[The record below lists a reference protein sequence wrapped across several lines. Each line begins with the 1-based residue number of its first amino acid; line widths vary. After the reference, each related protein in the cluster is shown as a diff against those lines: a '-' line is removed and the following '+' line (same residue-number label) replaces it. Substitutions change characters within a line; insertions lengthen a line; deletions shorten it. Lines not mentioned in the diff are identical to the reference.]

1 MDDIVYDIL
10 NFEGPIVEKTF
21 QETLKEIVHQE
32 ADISK
37 AILSEWQ
44 LNSLI
49 AVLYTYG
56 LHYDELVE
64 AKRHRFLN
72 ILIEEKLPLFHVSQ
86 TFAGHLLNNL
96 DQGAKAELEQLLQM
110 EHNIQEILA
119 NERLLDFVE
128 MELLDP
134 ATSFRKW
141 EYGRYV
147 MAYFGQKAF
156 GHIKWGKIVDKKG
169 CLQKL
174 EEALDKQDGKMDS
187 QEKLFLQLMAKG
199 ILMPQK
205 TNMSEFLLIGSY
217 VQENMM
223 RLSARMKDM
232 SEILGSAIQKEISK
246 QKGKEGPGL

>member
-1 MDDIVYDIL
+1 MSETAYNIL
-10 NFEGPIVEKTF
+10 DFNGPIGKEVFSDMVKELGPKESVKLSLE
-21 QETLKEIVHQE
+21 QLGTL
-32 ADISK
+32 IS
-37 AILSEWQ
+37 L
-44 LNSLI
+44 
-49 AVLYTYG
+49 VFTYG
-56 LHYDELVE
+56 IHYDELTE
-64 AKRHRFLN
+64 DKHPLFFKTLM
-72 ILIEEKLPLFHVSQ
+72 EEKLPLFQVSQ

-96 DQGAKAELEQLLQM
+96 DQGGKAEFQQLLQM
-110 EHNIQEILA
+110 EHNIKEILS

-134 ATSFRKW
+134 TTSFRKW

-147 MAYFGQKAF
+147 MAYIGQKVF
-156 GHIKWGKIVDKKG
+156 GHIKWDKIFDKKG

-174 EEALDKQDGKMDS
+174 EEGLDKQDGKMDS

-199 ILMPQK
+199 MLMPQK
-205 TNMSEFLLIGSY
+205 TNMSEFLLMGSY

-223 RLSARMKDM
+223 RLSVRMKDL